1 MIWALIDLLMIHA
14 DTDYKDNVEISIKTY
29 MRGHGILWGDL
40 GNIVWGRGKLFSGA
54 QNIWSLGN
62 LNTFHNKI
70 IYMHATRKNNSN

>member
-1 MIWALIDLLMIHA
+1 
-14 DTDYKDNVEISIKTY
+14 

-62 LNTFHNKI
+62 INTFHNKI